1 MSFKWKPPGDKL
13 LLREITESEQHG
25 LLTVVN
31 NTSGLKKGI
40 ILSVG
45 KGLPEYEMSVKEG
58 DAVLYKK
65 EHAEDV
71 IVEGEVLKLVQERNA
86 WIPLSE
92 LPND

>member
-1 MSFKWKPPGDKL
+1 M
-13 LLREITESEQHG
+13 
-25 LLTVVN
+25 
-31 NTSGLKKGI
+31 
-40 ILSVG
+40 G

-92 LPND
+92 LPNH

>member
-1 MSFKWKPPGDKL
+1 
-13 LLREITESEQHG
+13 
-25 LLTVVN
+25 
-31 NTSGLKKGI
+31 
-40 ILSVG
+40 
-45 KGLPEYEMSVKEG
+45 MSVKEG

-92 LPND
+92 LPNH